1 MSFPPLEVWWYV
13 GVLIPTMASLGLFFF
28 LYFRMKKNAQETETV
43 IKKII
48 KSTDGAQHWNAVGQ
62 SYQRDVEFLMT
73 LINNYT
79 QREFSIKKFYRE
91 NKFGLGK
98 PALFK
103 DQDLAELTRSVAES
117 VWLLLGEDY
126 KKLLRMYHGDDI
138 GIQTFIVNEIHQ
150 RVFESASKHNAAS
163 VRAAFKRGG
172 NSWKELVTAH
182 TDGETKEKTEAT
194 LQEVQANTRP
204 GPGRPTFRQKDIDR

>member
-28 LYFRMKKNAQETETV
+28 LYFRMKKNAQETETI

-79 QREFSIKKFYRE
+79 Q
-91 NKFGLGK
+91 
-98 PALFK
+98 
-103 DQDLAELTRSVAES
+103 
-117 VWLLLGEDY
+117 
-126 KKLLRMYHGDDI
+126 
-138 GIQTFIVNEIHQ
+138 
-150 RVFESASKHNAAS
+150 
-163 VRAAFKRGG
+163 
-172 NSWKELVTAH
+172 
-182 TDGETKEKTEAT
+182 
-194 LQEVQANTRP
+194 
-204 GPGRPTFRQKDIDR
+204 